1 MVQRRSQTANRP
13 VAGRRRSRLQ
23 QERRRTRLFI
33 FAGAIG
39 LVLISAILLVG
50 YYTTFVGPPRETVV
64 RVNDTRYTLGDL
76 VKILRS
82 YSAGSSGE
90 GVDLSQLPF
99 QVVNLLM
106 ENEVI
111 RQFAPTLGITVTED
125 EITQDIRTTLLGTR
139 KPDDTTPQDQ
149 LDREFKESYRRLL
162 SSTRLSETE
171 HRRLVLASLLREKV
185 RERLSTETPSV
196 APQYHLYQLTV
207 KNEQLAKEARTDF
220 ERGVA
225 FKDLVAKYSTDSETV
240 RKEGEIGWFPKGIY
254 PQLDEVADKL
264 KAGEL
269 SEPRNEAVQGAPG
282 QAGTVQ
288 YTLYMVS
295 ERADARELSEDQRKL
310 FKEQALSKWVAEQRA
325 KSIIETKFGSD
336 EYTWVVQQLR
346 KGTPVQPGPQPQ
358 QPTQPAG

>member
-1 MVQRRSQTANRP
+1 
-13 VAGRRRSRLQ
+13 
-23 QERRRTRLFI
+23 LFI
-33 FAGAIG
+33 VAAVIG
-39 LVLISAILLVG
+39 LALISTIMLAG
-50 YYTTFVGPPRETVV
+50 YYITFVGPPRETVV

-82 YSAGSSGE
+82 YQAGSG
-90 GVDLSQLPF
+90 GGQGLDLSQLPF

-111 RQFAPTLGITVTED
+111 KQFAPNLGISVTED
-125 EITQDIRTTLLGTR
+125 EITQDIRKTMLGSR
-139 KPDDTTPQDQ
+139 KPEDTTPQDQ
-149 LDREFKESYRRLL
+149 LDREFKERYRSLL
-162 SSTRLSETE
+162 STTRLSEKE
-171 HRRLVLASLLREKV
+171 HRALVRSSLVREKV

-207 KNEQLAKEARTDF
+207 KNEQLAKEARTEF
-220 ERGVA
+220 GRGVA

-240 RKEGEIGWFPKGIY
+240 RKEGELGWFPKGIY
-254 PQLDEVADKL
+254 SQLDEVADKL

-269 SEPRNEAVQGAPG
+269 SEPRNEVVQGAPG

-295 ERADARELSEDQRKL
+295 ERADARELSDDQRKL
-310 FKEQALSKWVAEQRA
+310 FKEQALQKWVAEQRA
-325 KSIIETKFGSD
+325 KSIVETKFGSD

-346 KGTPVQPGPQPQ
+346 KGTPVQSGPQPQKPQ

>member
-1 MVQRRSQTANRP
+1 MVQRHSQTANQP
-13 VAGRRRSRLQ
+13 VAGRRRSRIQ

-39 LVLISAILLVG
+39 LALISTTLLIG

-64 RVNDTRYTLGDL
+64 RVNDTRYTLGAL

-82 YSAGSSGE
+82 YSAGSG
-90 GVDLSQLPF
+90 GQGLDLSQLPF

-111 RQFAPTLGITVTED
+111 RQFAPNLGISVTED
-125 EITQDIRTTLLGTR
+125 EITQDIRKTLLGS
-139 KPDDTTPQDQ
+139 KKDDTTPQDQ

-162 SSTRLSETE
+162 SSTRLNETE

-196 APQYHLYQLTV
+196 APQYHLYQLAV

-254 PQLDEVADKL
+254 TQLDAVAAKL
-264 KAGEL
+264 KVGEL
-269 SEPRNEAVQGAPG
+269 SEPQNEAVQGAPG

-288 YTLYMVS
+288 YTLYIVS
-295 ERADARELSEDQRKL
+295 ERADARELSNDQRKL
-310 FKEQALSKWVAEQRA
+310 FKEQALAKWVAEQRA

-336 EYTWVVQQLR
+336 EYTWIVQQLR
-346 KGTPVQPGPQPQ
+346 KGTPVQSGPQPQ
-358 QPTQPAG
+358 QPAKPAG